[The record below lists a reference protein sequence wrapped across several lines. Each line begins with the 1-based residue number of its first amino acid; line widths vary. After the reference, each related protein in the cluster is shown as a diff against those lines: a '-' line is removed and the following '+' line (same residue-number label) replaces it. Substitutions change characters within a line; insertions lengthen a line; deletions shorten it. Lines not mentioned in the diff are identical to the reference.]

1 MNDEIAL
8 NDIADELLIFN
19 KYTIDTLFKLDN
31 CTDCIALYVFYY
43 KTAKWQK
50 TNTIKA
56 NDTYIKKSLKWGE
69 DRIRRTKNTL
79 KENGLIDI
87 VQSRQNGKIS
97 GWYIKVSYLIQKK
110 KIEDI
115 KIKVESNNTS
125 FQELG
130 SKNTQNQELENS
142 RTGEQEINALKE
154 YIKCLQKEIEM
165 LKNNNNISNKDL
177 ENEFETLW
185 SMYPK
190 KQGKKKALDHYI
202 KCRKRKDN
210 PVSYE
215 IVEQGLYNYNFF
227 IKKNKVQNKFIKH
240 GSTWFNQEC
249 WNDDYTVVKD
259 DEEKS
264 VLDMLQEIGE
274 QYDLLGGIDYE

>member
-1 MNDEIAL
+1 MNNEIAL
-8 NDIADELLIFN
+8 NDIADELLILN

-69 DRIRRTKNTL
+69 DKIRRTKNIL

-87 VQSRQNGKIS
+87 VQSRKNGKIS

-125 FQELG
+125 HQELV

-142 RTGEQEINALKE
+142 RTREQEINALKE
-154 YIKCLQKEIEM
+154 YIKCLEKEIEM
-165 LKNNNNISNKDL
+165 LKNNNNESNKDL
-177 ENEFETLW
+177 ENEFEELW
-185 SMYPK
+185 SLYPK
-190 KQGKKKALDHYI
+190 KQGKKKALDTYI
-202 KCRKRKDN
+202 KCRKRKGSN
-210 PVSYE
+210 VTYE
-215 IVEQGLYNYNFF
+215 IVKEGIINYTKH
-227 IKKNKVQNKFIKH
+227 IEKNKVPNQYIKQ
-240 GSTWFNQEC
+240 GSTWFNNEC
-249 WNDDYTVVKD
+249 WNDVYDTEKTNGYNYVIDHSDLQNYNFD
-259 DEEKS
+259 D
-264 VLDMLQEIGE
+264 
-274 QYDLLGGIDYE
+274 IDF